1 MGAKLY
7 TIDKIS
13 EQQHTHDVYVY
24 GYGRARG
31 ETRPRARPR
40 ARRPGGLSAARP
52 GAPRG
57 PEWQRGRAR
66 ARGGV
71 RAPGTNTV
79 IHTNNRDA
87 LIRAEC

>member
-13 EQQHTHDVYVY
+13 EQQHTQRV
-24 GYGRARG
+24 RARARR
-31 ETRPRARPR
+31 ETRPRARPDP
-40 ARRPGGLSAARP
+40 ARDVPGGSPPR
-52 GAPRG
+52 APVHPVGQSGR
-57 PEWQRGRAR
+57 EVARAR
-66 ARGGV
+66 AAGCGL
-71 RAPGTNTV
+71 RALTV

>member
-13 EQQHTHDVYVY
+13 EQQHTQRV
-24 GYGRARG
+24 RARARR
-31 ETRPRARPR
+31 ETRPRARPDP
-40 ARRPGGLSAARP
+40 ARDVPGGSPPR
-52 GAPRG
+52 APVHPVG
-57 PEWQRGRAR
+57 QSGREVAR

-71 RAPGTNTV
+71 RAPGTNRV
-79 IHTNNRDA
+79 IHTITNNRDA

>member
-13 EQQHTHDVYVY
+13 EQQHHTTCT
-24 GYGRARG
+24 GAR
-31 ETRPRARPR
+31 EARD
-40 ARRPGGLSAARP
+40 
-52 GAPRG
+52 
-57 PEWQRGRAR
+57 QRRAR
-66 ARGGV
+66 ARDPARDVPGGSPP
-71 RAPGTNTV
+71 RAPVHPVGQSGREVARARAAGCGLRALTV